1 MAKIVILNG
10 NEVKELY
17 LQGMNLVIQRGRM
30 KVCMSPHWLS
40 GIELPAM
47 PVNQVIASLSP
58 DGEDRAM

>member
-17 LQGMNLVIQRGRM
+17 LQGMNLVIQREAEAS
-30 KVCMSPHWLS
+30 VYVSALFS

-58 DGEDRAM
+58 DGEDRAR